1 MSDLERVT
9 KEKQSLERENLAI
22 EKDLKKSNGNRFA
35 FILDVIQRS
44 KEKNCIQMLLEEN
57 AKLRDEADTL
67 FGEKAQ
73 VFNHTLTHRMM
84 R

>member
-1 MSDLERVT
+1 MSDLERINTQYSIVT
-9 KEKQSLERENLAI
+9 KEKQSLEREKLAI
-22 EKDLKKSNGNRFA
+22 EKDLKKSN
-35 FILDVIQRS
+35 DVIQRS

-73 VFNHTLTHRMM
+73 VFNRKLTHRTM